1 MLYLDRTPQQALNGF
16 SATAR
21 RGEDSNGRS
30 ASSLQASP
38 PPPPPPVPEDSN
50 NSSSCPLVVAS
61 AATMMMVPSF
71 HDASPV
77 SCNYVLTVL
86 DCLQGLAKA
95 RRFGFFDFSD
105 FDVAEY
111 EHFEQVEVRL

>member
-1 MLYLDRTPQQALNGF
+1 
-16 SATAR
+16 
-21 RGEDSNGRS
+21 
-30 ASSLQASP
+30 
-38 PPPPPPVPEDSN
+38 
-50 NSSSCPLVVAS
+50 
-61 AATMMMVPSF
+61 MMMVPSF